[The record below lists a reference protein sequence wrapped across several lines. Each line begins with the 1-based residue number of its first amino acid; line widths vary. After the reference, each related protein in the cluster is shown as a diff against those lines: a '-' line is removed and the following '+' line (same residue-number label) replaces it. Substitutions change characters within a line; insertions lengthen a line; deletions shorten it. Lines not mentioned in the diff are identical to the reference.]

1 LHPSGHPEKLRVDHF
16 PRLHVPVIFVSGTRD
31 SLAGAD
37 ALRQQAKAIPGPVEF
52 HWIDTA
58 DHGFKPLKASGLTTE
73 IALRDAA
80 AAVVAWVT
88 ALP

>member
-1 LHPSGHPEKLRVDHF
+1 
-16 PRLHVPVIFVSGTRD
+16 
-31 SLAGAD
+31 
-37 ALRQQAKAIPGPVEF
+37 LRQHASAIPGPVDF
-52 HWIDTA
+52 RWIESA
-58 DHGFKPLKASGLTTE
+58 DHGFRPLKASGLTTE